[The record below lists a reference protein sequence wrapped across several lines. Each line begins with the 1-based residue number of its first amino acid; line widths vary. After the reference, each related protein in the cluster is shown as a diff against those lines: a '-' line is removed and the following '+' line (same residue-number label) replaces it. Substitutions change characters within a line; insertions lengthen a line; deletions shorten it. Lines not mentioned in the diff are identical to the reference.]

1 MLAPQMPTQV
11 PDPPP
16 PTTAMLRASRLFDG
30 MSEAV
35 LTELAQ
41 NLSTEMASAGQLLI
55 AEGETAAHMFI
66 VLSGEVEVSH
76 QGSRDH
82 DVRVALLGPGDWVGE
97 MAILEV
103 QPRSASVRAL
113 APSALLRITAADVHR
128 LLYERALD
136 QYALLVM
143 NIAREL
149 SRRLRVADRVI
160 ANASGTVA
168 QNYVMESRRP
178 PPPLK

>member
-1 MLAPQMPTQV
+1 VYDGAAMPT
-11 PDPPP
+11 PLPSPPQ
-16 PTTAMLRASRLFDG
+16 TTPGMLRASRLFSG
-30 MSEAV
+30 ISEATLEV
-35 LTELAQ
+35 LAHELKC
-41 NLSTEMASAGQLLI
+41 EMAAPGQMLI
-55 AEGETAAHMFI
+55 AEGELATHMFV
-66 VLSGEVEVSH
+66 VLSGEVEVLH
-76 QGSRDH
+76 KGGLDH

-113 APSALLRITAADVHR
+113 ASTALLRVTAADVRH

-136 QYALLVM
+136 QYAILAT

-160 ANASGTVA
+160 AHASGHVA
-168 QNYVMESRRP
+168 QSYVLESRRP
-178 PPPLK
+178 PPG